1 MAKKNPVFI
10 RIAAVGGA
18 VVALLTS
25 LGILKSNKRKD
36 DDVLP
41 RPSISE
47 ESPEE
52 KYKIIIYEV
61 KGGEWLEKIAKDHNT
76 TVETILKANDGM
88 MPDFYIDSET
98 AHIEPGQKIR
108 IPIPTASEETQSN
121 QDEPPSNTKTT
132 YTEYAYKKYG
142 VTKTTDVTIEKST
155 DTLYDIA
162 EEYHTDVKTIV
173 DMNADKY
180 PGLRKNPSII
190 EKGMKLIVPDNR
202 PEAEITENNNV
213 PTSNAMAEEDNNTSF
228 GYTVEDYRVSNEHTQ
243 SRRGK

>member
-10 RIAAVGGA
+10 RIVAVGGA

-41 RPSISE
+41 QLSISQ
-47 ESPEE
+47 ESSEE
-52 KYKIIIYEV
+52 KYEIIIYEV
-61 KGGEWLEKIAKDHNT
+61 KGGEWLEKIAKDYNT
-76 TVETILKANDGM
+76 TVERILKANDGM

-121 QDEPPSNTKTT
+121 QDEPQTNNVTT
-132 YTEYAYKKYG
+132 YAELSYKKYG
-142 VTKTTDVTIEKST
+142 VTKTAEVIIDKST

-162 EEYHTDVKTIV
+162 EEYHTDVGTIV
-173 DMNADKY
+173 AMNADKH
-180 PGLRKNPSII
+180 PELRKNPSII
-190 EKGMKLIVPDNR
+190 HEGMVLVVPDNR

-213 PTSNAMAEEDNNTSF
+213 PASNSMAEEDNTSPE
-228 GYTVEDYRVSNEHTQ
+228 YIVEDYQVSNEHTQ